1 MIKHVFFDLDDTL
14 LDFGKAEAAAL
25 KKALCLHGIEITPEL
40 SARYS
45 RINDEQ
51 WKKLERGEMTREQV
65 LLRRF
70 EIFFAESGLSA
81 DAQAVQ
87 NDYERLLGIGHY
99 FVDGAPELL
108 EALSGRY
115 RLYIASN
122 GTASVQ
128 DGRIK
133 SAGIGKYFDAVFIS
147 EHIGFNKPS
156 REFFEACF
164 AQIPGLRREEC
175 IMVGDRLSSDILGG
189 KNAGIMTCLF
199 DPKGLPDDP
208 DIVPDVRIS
217 SLGELPKLLEQM

>member
-147 EHIGFNKPS
+147 EHIG
-156 REFFEACF
+156 
-164 AQIPGLRREEC
+164 
-175 IMVGDRLSSDILGG
+175 
-189 KNAGIMTCLF
+189 
-199 DPKGLPDDP
+199 
-208 DIVPDVRIS
+208 
-217 SLGELPKLLEQM
+217 